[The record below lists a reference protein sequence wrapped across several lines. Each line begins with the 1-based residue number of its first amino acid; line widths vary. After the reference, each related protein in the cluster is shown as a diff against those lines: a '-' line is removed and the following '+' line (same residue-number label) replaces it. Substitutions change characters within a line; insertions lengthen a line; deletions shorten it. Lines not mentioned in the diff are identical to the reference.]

1 MTAFILRRLGV
12 LGVILFGSSFIL
24 YNLAAISADPLAD
37 LRLSTDPDRD
47 AQILALTRELQL
59 DVPPPLRYF
68 LWLRGVFG
76 IFVGQ
81 ADFGTGRDGLQVID
95 SLALA
100 IPVTLRLVAAATV
113 FAAVLG
119 IMIGI
124 VTALRQ
130 YSRFDYSMTFIA
142 FLLFSLPIFWVAVL
156 LKEYLAISFNDF
168 LREPQIPITWIIGIG
183 LVSGL
188 FWASII
194 GRTRQAY
201 WSVYGIAFVITSGL
215 VAILGVSG
223 WLLNPSL
230 GPILVVALSIG
241 IAFAVTQL
249 SVGLSNQAALRS
261 SITIASLSLV
271 AYYPANWVFDNK
283 PGSLGIF
290 LMICALITTSVF
302 IGLAFSKIDRAPIV
316 RTTIITGVL
325 SASLVLV
332 DKFMQTWKPYME
344 TDAINYRP
352 VPTVGERNDLLDT
365 SDYWISGLDV
375 LAHLFL
381 PTLALTLI
389 GFAGY
394 IRFARGTLLEV
405 LNQDYIRTARAKGLT
420 ERTVIM
426 RHAFRNTMIPMAT
439 ILVADFAGVIGGA
452 FITESVFAW
461 SGMGTLALQ
470 GIRTQDL
477 NLLMGVFFVTATMAV
492 LANFVADLLYSA
504 LDPRIRVGSGE

>member
-1 MTAFILRRLGV
+1 MLAFILRRLGV

-24 YNLAAISADPLAD
+24 YNLAAISADPLQD
-37 LRLSTDPDRD
+37 LKLSTDPDRD
-47 AQILALTRELQL
+47 AKILALTRELQL

-76 IFVGQ
+76 IFVGKP
-81 ADFGTGRDGLQVID
+81 DFGTGRDGLAVID

-100 IPVTLRLVAAATV
+100 IPVTLRLVAAATLL
-113 FAAVLG
+113 AAVLG

-156 LKEYLAISFNDF
+156 LKEYLAISFNNF
-168 LREPQIPITWIIGIG
+168 LRAPTIPIDFIIGFG

-188 FWASII
+188 FWASVV
-194 GRTRQAY
+194 GRSRKTFWITYA
-201 WSVYGIAFVITSGL
+201 VAFAVSSSL
-215 VAILGVSG
+215 VAIFGVTG

-230 GPILVVALSIG
+230 GPVLILVLSIG
-241 IAFAVTQL
+241 IAFGVTQI
-249 SVGLSNQAALRS
+249 SVGLGNRAALR
-261 SITIASLSLV
+261 ASLTMAGLSVV
-271 AYYPANWVFDNK
+271 AFYPVNWVFDNY
-283 PGSLGIF
+283 PGGLNIF
-290 LMICALITTSVF
+290 LMACVLITTAVF
-302 IGLAFSKIDRAPIV
+302 VGLGFSKVDRAPIV
-316 RTTIITGVL
+316 RTTIITAVL
-325 SASLVLV
+325 SAVLVLV

-365 SDYWISGLDV
+365 TDFWISSLD
-375 LAHLFL
+375 LLTHLFL

-405 LNQDYIRTARAKGLT
+405 LNQDYIRTARAKGLS

-470 GIRTQDL
+470 GIRSQDL
-477 NLLMGVFFVTATMAV
+477 NLLMGTFFVTATMAV

-504 LDPRIRVGSGE
+504 LDPRIRVGSGA